1 MHQFP
6 GKMVRLVLVSLGM
19 LLAVAVLPRGSSATF
34 AQMDT
39 ALSGA
44 GGGFYDYTNNL
55 PGPPMEVNIW
65 GAVHRTGHYKVPS
78 STTLVEL
85 ISLAGGP
92 LDRAILAR
100 VKVIRDVAVDS
111 TIRDAVVF
119 YDMIHF
125 QETGDAGQNPILYPN
140 STIVIDA
147 DTAPSSFTEIL
158 SVVANVAT
166 ITLSIV
172 GIYISLKTR

>member
-1 MHQFP
+1 MI
-6 GKMVRLVLVSLGM
+6 RLVSVWLGVI
-19 LLAVAVLPRGSSATF
+19 LAVAVLPGGSSATF

-39 ALSGA
+39 AVGGGGS

-65 GAVHRTGHYKVPS
+65 GGVHRTGHYKVPS

-92 LDRAILAR
+92 LDRAAMNR
-100 VKVIRDVAVDS
+100 VKVIRDAAIDS
-111 TIRDAVVF
+111 TIRDVVVY
-119 YDMIHF
+119 YDMLLY
-125 QETGDAGQNPILYPN
+125 QQTGDAKLNPILYPN
-140 STIVIDA
+140 STIVIDV

-158 SVVANVAT
+158 AIVANVAT